1 MNTKAT
7 RLYAQVLV
15 DVVLTPNSGF
25 KLDQV
30 LSELKGFN
38 QSTNESPIFDK
49 VFDNPTLSDDDKQR
63 ALAILAVNLSPLS
76 ARFLSLLTRRN
87 RLGLLVDVLKQVEVL
102 EIEKQ
107 GGLTGELVS
116 AIPLEAS
123 VVTGIQDAL
132 AKRLQKPVQLK
143 QKIDASL
150 IAGMRVTVSGVTYD
164 GSVRGKLDRFFVEPS
179 GSR

>member
-1 MNTKAT
+1 MSMKAT

-15 DVVLTPNSGF
+15 DVVMAPHSGF
-25 KLDQV
+25 KLESI
-30 LSELKGFN
+30 LTELTAFN
-38 QSTNESPIFDK
+38 QSTHEAPIFDQ
-49 VFDNPTLSDDDKQR
+49 VFDNPTLSDEDKQK

-76 ARFLSLLTRRN
+76 ARFLSLLARRN
-87 RLGLLVDVLKQVEVL
+87 RLSLLPEILKQVEVL

-116 AIPLEAS
+116 AIPLEAG
-123 VVTGIQDAL
+123 VVAGIQEAL

-143 QKIDASL
+143 QKVDASL

-164 GSVRGKLDRFFVEPS
+164 GSVRGKLDKLSAGPT
-179 GSR
+179 GSV